1 MTTQCSTGKWITPVA
16 GIVGALIVAATAAVS
31 TQGGAPR
38 YAADPST
45 QDPKREVDAGTP
57 GRGPRRAWCAR
68 GGGGRGPRR
77 AWCARGGGVEPMG
90 AREAAVVPTLAFVE
104 LAQQHQ
110 QFVGGGVEARG
121 QGRNGLAEVVGVGSA
136 REHERVWRDVANG

>member
-57 GRGPRRAWCAR
+57 
-68 GGGGRGPRR
+68 
-77 AWCARGGGVEPMG
+77 VQPMG
-90 AREAAVVPTLAFVE
+90 AREAAVVPARPRVE
-104 LAQQHQ
+104 LAQQH
-110 QFVGGGVEARG
+110 E
-121 QGRNGLAEVVGVGSA
+121 
-136 REHERVWRDVANG
+136 